1 MSRSSGHILK
11 HIRIGKRQQ
20 KSQIR
25 RLMLETSYPVFV
37 QQQSGV
43 IHEARKLVSSDAR
56 SRRSDDEAAQKLIMI
71 IGEPWK

>member
-1 MSRSSGHILK
+1 MNGSSGHILK
-11 HIRIGKRQQ
+11 HIRIGKRRQ

-43 IHEARKLVSSDAR
+43 IQEARKLVSSDAR
-56 SRRSDDEAAQKLIMI
+56 SRSNDEAAQKLIMI